1 MEDGWRMRRVVRAA
15 HQGLLPEDWISRE
28 PPNLRVPTAHILT
41 RSSRTFSRTKLLSS
55 PHAAWARLPI
65 VHGMVDGMA
74 TAKIT
79 ITLPD
84 RQLEE
89 IRKRVAAQNSPSVSG
104 FIQQAV
110 QKSLE
115 NAAEFRAIVEEALKT
130 TGGPLKPKERAWA
143 RKMLAARKRGTKPRK
158 AA

>member
-1 MEDGWRMRRVVRAA
+1 
-15 HQGLLPEDWISRE
+15 
-28 PPNLRVPTAHILT
+28 
-41 RSSRTFSRTKLLSS
+41 
-55 PHAAWARLPI
+55 
-65 VHGMVDGMA
+65 MVGGMA

-89 IRKRVAAQNSPSVSG
+89 IRKRVAAQDSPSVSG
-104 FIQQAV
+104 FIQDAV

-115 NAAEFRAIVEEALKT
+115 NAVEFRGMVAEALQK

-143 RKMLAARKRGTKPRK
+143 RKMLLARKRGTRPRTD
-158 AA
+158 A

>member
-1 MEDGWRMRRVVRAA
+1 
-15 HQGLLPEDWISRE
+15 
-28 PPNLRVPTAHILT
+28 
-41 RSSRTFSRTKLLSS
+41 
-55 PHAAWARLPI
+55 
-65 VHGMVDGMA
+65 MA
-74 TAKIT
+74 TTKIT

-89 IRKRVAAQNSPSVSG
+89 IRKRVAAEDSPSVSG

-115 NAAEFRAIVEEALKT
+115 NAAEFRTMVEAALQE
-130 TGGPLKPKERAWA
+130 TGGPLKPSERAWA
-143 RKMLAARKRGTKPRK
+143 RKMLAPRKRRTKPRR

>member
-1 MEDGWRMRRVVRAA
+1 
-15 HQGLLPEDWISRE
+15 
-28 PPNLRVPTAHILT
+28 
-41 RSSRTFSRTKLLSS
+41 
-55 PHAAWARLPI
+55 
-65 VHGMVDGMA
+65 MVNGMA
-74 TAKIT
+74 TTKIT

-89 IRKRVAAQNSPSVSG
+89 IRKRVAAQEFPTVSG

-115 NAAEFRAIVEEALKT
+115 NAAAFRAMIVEGLNA
-130 TGGPLKPKERAWA
+130 TGGPPKPRERAWA
-143 RKMLAARKRGTKPRK
+143 RRMLSARKRGAKPRK